1 MVCRDHGGQGRQEWG
16 GADLKVGQYRKER
29 GGRSEVR
36 PLHLG
41 VANVEILPQN
51 SRDVAEVALPGR
63 RREKQIPRS
72 LKDAA
77 RDDI

>member
-1 MVCRDHGGQGRQEWG
+1 MSWFVVGMGMESGWGGD

-41 VANVEILPQN
+41 VANLEIH
-51 SRDVAEVALPGR
+51 SAKFAGWGGGGAPGAQG
-63 RREKQIPRS
+63 KSRS
-72 LKDAA
+72 LA
-77 RDDI
+77 R